1 MYTPSAFELTDPD
14 SQWQFI
20 DHYPLGTLIV
30 HEKGDLLA
38 THLPFLQQREPAQ
51 GAGLL
56 QAHIARN
63 NAEFACLPD
72 GTAVLA
78 VFQGPHAYISP
89 SWYPTK
95 ASTQGKAVPTW
106 NYVSVHVHGKLTVKT
121 DPAWLLEHLERQT
134 ARYEQGRP
142 DPWSIHDAPRD
153 YIDTMRQHIVGL
165 EISIERIEGKAK
177 LSQNR
182 PLADRQGVIH
192 GLTDPLQ
199 PSIGSVFNGEIARLM
214 RNSLKPD

>member
-1 MYTPSAFELTDPD
+1 MYTPSAFELTDLD
-14 SQWQFI
+14 LQRQVI
-20 DHYPLGTLIV
+20 DHYPLGTLV
-30 HEKGDLLA
+30 VQEKGDLLA
-38 THLPFLQQREPAQ
+38 THLPFLQQQPAH

-72 GTAVLA
+72 GAAVLV

-95 ASTQGKAVPTW
+95 ASMQDKAVPTW
-106 NYVSVHVHGKLTVKT
+106 NYVSVHVHGRLSIKT
-121 DPAWLLEHLERQT
+121 DPAWLLEHLGRQT
-134 ARYEQGRP
+134 ARYELGRP

-153 YIDTMRQHIVGL
+153 YIDMMLQHIVGL
-165 EISIERIEGKAK
+165 EICIERIEGKAK

-182 PLADRQGVIH
+182 PLADRQGVIQ

-199 PSIGSVFNGEIARLM
+199 PSIGSPFNREIARLM
-214 RNSLKPD
+214 RNSL